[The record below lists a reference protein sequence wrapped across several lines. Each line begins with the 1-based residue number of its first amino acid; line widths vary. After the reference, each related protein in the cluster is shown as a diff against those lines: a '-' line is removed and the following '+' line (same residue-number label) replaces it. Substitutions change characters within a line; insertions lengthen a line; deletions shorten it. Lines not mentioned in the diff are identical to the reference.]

1 MKTYE
6 QLAPYEQRVVDELD
20 DLVNKSEKL
29 ESFFSTDVFDG
40 LEEFD
45 KFLLE
50 QQALAMD
57 LYISCLRARIR
68 KFTSAPT
75 E

>member
-6 QLAPYEQRVVDELD
+6 QLAPYEHRVVDELD
-20 DLVNKSEKL
+20 DLVNKCEKL
-29 ESFFSTDVFDG
+29 ESFFSTNVFDG

-57 LYISCLRARIR
+57 LYISCLTTRIR